1 MKLSE
6 KLRAF
11 FVCLC
16 GIVISQSYTKNTPN
30 CTKQNVIILLL
41 LTIILASCSV
51 PEPRKTEIIHSNWQ
65 FSNAKDNVWHSATVP
80 GVIHTDLL
88 ANKLIED
95 PYWGTNELTLR
106 WIDNEYWNYT
116 TEFEISK
123 DQLNQEHIELEFEGL
138 DTYATVIV
146 NGTEVI
152 IANNMFRSWKVDIKE
167 FVKKGNN
174 LLEVKFTSP
183 LNYNRAKVENYPHQL
198 PAGNETVDLKVSPFT
213 RKAAY
218 HFGWDW
224 GPRFVT
230 SGIWKNVNLIT
241 WNEARVLD
249 AFVQTDSI
257 INDIAYLTYEV
268 EIEAS
273 SKVETGYS
281 LLVNGLEHFV
291 RIEEGEN
298 TWKFQETVE
307 NPKLWWPNGMGEATL
322 HNLVVQLKKDHYLID
337 EINQNYGIRTV
348 ELINEKDSIG
358 TSFYFKVNGMPVF
371 MKGANYIP
379 QDVFLPRV
387 SEDQYIKLIK
397 QVKDANMNMLR
408 VWGGGIYEKDIF
420 YDLCDQ
426 NGILVWQDFM
436 FAGSL
441 YPNDSAFLENVKQ
454 EAIENVVRL
463 RKHPSIALWCGN
475 NEIEVAWGNWGWQN
489 QYGYS
494 SSDSIEIWDNYR
506 YMFQSLL
513 PEIVSDLNPTVNY
526 VSTSPLSNWGT
537 PENFNHSSMHYW
549 GVWHG
554 RELFNNFKTNVGRF
568 MVEYGFQSF
577 PSMETIRKFAADSS
591 FSLQSTTM
599 LNRQKSYIGNG
610 LITNHIN
617 NWFDAPTNF
626 TDFIEKSQK
635 TQAIGMQMAI
645 QAHRQQSPQCMGTL
659 FWQLND
665 CWPGPSWSVIDYYGN
680 EKVAYETVKQNF
692 KSLIAKL
699 DFENNEIE
707 VISDLPQKFKGK
719 IEVILDSEI
728 LFYEEFSIE
737 PNSRL
742 KIDFSKAILKGKS
755 PLTIIITN
763 EASSIICKNLVY
775 QN

>member
-16 GIVISQSYTKNTPN
+16 GIVISKSYTKNMPR
-30 CTKQNVIILLL
+30 CTKQNAIILLL

-51 PEPRKTEIIHSNWQ
+51 PERRKTEIIHSNWR

-95 PYWGTNELTLR
+95 PYWGTNELTLQ
-106 WIDNEYWNYT
+106 WIGEEYWNYT

-123 DQLNQEHIELEFEGL
+123 DQLSQEHIELEFEGL
-138 DTYATVIV
+138 DTYATVLV
-146 NGTEVI
+146 NGEEVI
-152 IANNMFRSWKVDIKE
+152 HANNMFRSWKAELKGLVKE
-167 FVKKGNN
+167 GKNE
-174 LLEVKFTSP
+174 LLVRFTSP
-183 LNYNRAKVENYPHQL
+183 INYNKEIVENYPYQL
-198 PAGNETVDLKVSPFT
+198 PAGNETVDIKVSPFT

-224 GPRFVT
+224 GPRFIT
-230 SGIWKNVNLIT
+230 SGIWKVVKLTT
-241 WNEARVLD
+241 WSNARILD
-249 AFVQTDSI
+249 VFVQTDSI
-257 INDIAYLTYEV
+257 KNDIAYLTYEV
-268 EIEAS
+268 DIEGS
-273 SKVETGYS
+273 SKGETGYL
-281 LLVNGLEHFV
+281 LLVNGMEHSV
-291 RIEEGEN
+291 SLEEGRN
-298 TWKFQETVE
+298 VWQFQETAE
-307 NPKLWWPNGMGEATL
+307 KPKLWWPNGMGEVTL
-322 HNLVVQLKKDHYLID
+322 HNLVVQLKKDDHVMD
-337 EINQNYGIRTV
+337 EITRNYGIRTV

-358 TSFYFKVNGMPVF
+358 TSFYFKVNGEAVF

-379 QDVFLPRV
+379 QDMFLPRV
-387 SEDQYIKLIK
+387 ANDQYRNLIQ
-397 QVKDANMNMLR
+397 QVTDANMNMLR
-408 VWGGGIYEKDIF
+408 VWGGGIYEKEIF
-420 YDLCDQ
+420 YKLCDQ

-441 YPNDSAFLENVKQ
+441 YPHDSAFLENVKQ
-454 EAIENVVRL
+454 EAIENVKRL

-513 PEIVSDLNPTVNY
+513 PEIVSELNPTVNY

-537 PENFNHSSMHYW
+537 PENFNQSSMHYW

-554 RELFNNFKTNVGRF
+554 REPFKNFKTNVGRF

-577 PSMETIRKFAADSS
+577 PSIETISKFAEDSS
-591 FSLQSTTM
+591 FSLDSETM

-610 LITNHIN
+610 LITKHIN
-617 NWFDAPTNF
+617 NWFEPSTSF
-626 TDFIEKSQK
+626 KDFVEKSQK
-635 TQAIGMQMAI
+635 TQAIGVQMAI
-645 QAHRQQSPQCMGTL
+645 QAHRQQSPHCMGTL

-680 EKVAYETVKQNF
+680 EKVAYETVKQNY
-692 KSLIAKL
+692 KPLIAVL
-699 DFENNEIE
+699 DDDNKEVEI
-707 VISDLPQKFKGK
+707 ISDLTKDFVGT
-719 IEVILDSEI
+719 IN
-728 LFYEEFSIE
+728 FFSNQE
-737 PNSRL
+737 L
-742 KIDFSKAILKGKS
+742 LYSKAINIQAGTRVKLKLEELEINSKDA
-755 PLTIIITN
+755 LLV
-763 EASSIICKNLVY
+763 SIKDKNTEIVY
-775 QN
+775 EDLFYFN